1 MMMMMTMMMII
12 FGKMLTASNVNE
24 CNNDDIQHQHQMVVE
39 PMCGLR
45 EFWIVTIFS
54 MVGGRKKKKTN

>member
-1 MMMMMTMMMII
+1 MMMVII

-24 CNNDDIQHQHQMVVE
+24 CDNDDIQHQMVVE
-39 PMCGLR
+39 PVCGLR